1 MTMSNAS
8 GTDAIWFTWE
18 KQRRNRSMAKAVGAR
33 LEELEFKGS
42 TLARYWALG
51 RRTFGIVRRE
61 QPAIIYFQ
69 NPSLVLAALIVTMK
83 VLRLTRAT
91 IVGDYHNAGVHPPV
105 LTWLVPWLVRH
116 ADLTIVSNA
125 NLAGE
130 IEAMGGRALP
140 MPDPIPELEPAA
152 DRAAN
157 ATFEVLFVCSWADD
171 EPIADVLRAARS
183 LLDSE
188 PNLTVSITG
197 RPKLEKIGW
206 RDPVPANVRLTGFL
220 SEHDFDHELTHADA
234 ILDLTTRADCMVC
247 GAYEATAAEVPMI
260 LSDNPPTRE
269 YFSKGALFTDNSAA
283 SIAAL
288 IREMRAQHARYK
300 REVVEIKQH
309 ILRREQD
316 GFTRLAALVKA
327 PPAGN

>member
-1 MTMSNAS
+1 MSTAQ
-8 GTDAIWFTWE
+8 GTNAIWFTWE

-33 LEELEFKGS
+33 LEELEFKGG

-51 RRTFGIVRRE
+51 RKTFGIVRRE
-61 QPAIIYFQ
+61 KPATIYFQ
-69 NPSLVLAALIVTMK
+69 NPSIVLATLIVTMK

-105 LTWLVPWLVRH
+105 LRWLVPWLVRH

-125 NLAGE
+125 NLGAE

-140 MPDPIPELEPAA
+140 MPDPIPALEPAA
-152 DRAAN
+152 NRAAS
-157 ATFEVLFVCSWADD
+157 ASFDVLFVCSWADD
-171 EPIADVLRAARS
+171 EPIADVMRAARS

-188 PNLTVSITG
+188 PGLTVAITG

-206 RDPVPANVRLTGFL
+206 RDPVPANVQLTGFL
-220 SEHDFDHELTHADA
+220 SEHDFDHKLTHADA

-288 IREMRAQHARYK
+288 IREMRAQHARF
-300 REVVEIKQH
+300 RGEVVEIKRH
-309 ILRREQD
+309 ILQREQE
-316 GFTRLAALVKA
+316 GFARLAELVS
-327 PPAGN
+327 PTRVGS

>member
-1 MTMSNAS
+1 MSTAQ
-8 GTDAIWFTWE
+8 GTNAIWFTWE

-33 LEELEFKGS
+33 LEELEFKGG
-42 TLARYWALG
+42 TLARYWTLA

-61 QPAIIYFQ
+61 KPGTIYFQ
-69 NPSLVLAALIVTMK
+69 NPSIVLATLIVTMK

-105 LTWLVPWLVRH
+105 LKWLVPWLVRH
-116 ADLTIVSNA
+116 ADLTLVSNA
-125 NLAGE
+125 NLGAE
-130 IEAMGGRALP
+130 ITAMGGRALA
-140 MPDPIPELEPAA
+140 MPDPIPALEPAA
-152 DRAAN
+152 SRAGN
-157 ATFEVLFVCSWADD
+157 ASFEVLFVCSWADD
-171 EPIADVLRAARS
+171 EPIADVLRAARA

-188 PNLTVSITG
+188 PDLTVSITG

-206 RDPVPANVRLTGFL
+206 HDPVPANVKLTGFL
-220 SEHDFDHELTHADA
+220 SEHDFDRKLTHADA

-247 GAYEATAAEVPMI
+247 GAYEAAAAEVPMI

-269 YFSKGALFTDNSAA
+269 YFSKGALFTDNSAE

-288 IREMRAQHARYK
+288 IREMRAHHAKFR

-309 ILRREQD
+309 ILQREQD
-316 GFTRLAALVKA
+316 GFARLAALVKA
-327 PPAGN
+327 PAQAVR